1 MDIEKILQQMTL
13 EEKADFCS
21 GSDFW
26 HTQPVE
32 RLGVPAVMMS
42 DGPSG
47 LRKQDEQGDHLGIN
61 ESIPAVCFPSSA
73 AVASSFDTALA
84 EKLGET
90 LGNECRA
97 ENLALLLG
105 PGLNIK
111 RSPLCGRNFEY
122 FSEDPYL
129 SGEMGAALVNGIQSN
144 GVGSCIKH
152 FAANN
157 QETDRMVSDSVMD
170 ERTLHEI
177 YLPAFETVVKKAKP
191 LGVMAA
197 YNKLNGTHC
206 SENKELLTDI
216 LRKRWG
222 YEGMVV
228 TDWGAVKDRA
238 KGIAAGQDLEMPGGS
253 GRGTN
258 SILSAIKAGTLSE
271 EELNAAVRNL
281 LRFVDSV
288 TKTENASAVF
298 DRDADYRMAVSVAE
312 NSAVLLKNEKGVL
325 PLAKGCKAVFLGEFA
340 QHPRYQGG
348 GSSHVN
354 SAKVSCALEH
364 APGVAYAQGYRT
376 DEDTVDPALEQAAV
390 AAAVDADVAVI
401 FAGLPE
407 RYESE
412 GYDRTTLAM
421 PENQNHLIAAVAAVQ
436 PNTVVVL
443 HNGSA
448 VEMPWLN
455 DVPAVLELYLAGDG
469 AGEAA
474 VDLLY
479 GAVNPSGKLAET
491 FPRKLSDTPAYLSF
505 PGERETS
512 VYTEGVF
519 VGYRYYDT
527 KEADVLFPFGH
538 GLSYTTFAYSD
549 LRLSH
554 SIVREGEDVQVTVTV
569 TNTGAVS
576 GKETVQLYVAPP
588 KGERHRPVRELK
600 GFAKVSLQPGESKDV
615 QFTLDKRSLAYY
627 EPELHDFYAES
638 GTYQICVGASSRDL
652 RLTGSLEW
660 QAAQPLPV
668 HFTAASTLKQVITH
682 PVGAAIIGP
691 ILQRMASAAGGATGK
706 KDDDASSLSMM
717 MGIQLNT
724 LIDFHVL
731 TEEQLYDVEQEA
743 NEAVLRNVPVTIS
756 YPSKEELETM
766 DYRSKKEIEGQVR
779 IVTIEGYDSCA
790 CCGTHVA
797 KTGEIRLIKILSAQ
811 KYKGGVRV
819 TMLSGEKAY
828 ADYCLK
834 HINTLGIARLLSVKP
849 EEAGDA
855 VVRLKQKNIEMK
867 KEIKQLKKELYALQ
881 GAPERK

>member
-1 MDIEKILQQMTL
+1 MDIEKIIQQMTL

-84 EKLGET
+84 EKLGKT

-97 ENLALLLG
+97 EKLALLLG

-144 GVGSCIKH
+144 GVGSCVKH
-152 FAANN
+152 FAAND

-170 ERTLHEI
+170 ERTLHEV

-253 GRGTN
+253 SRGTK

-271 EELNAAVRNL
+271 EELNTAVRNL

-288 TKTENASAVF
+288 TEAESTNAVF

-312 NSAVLLKNEKGVL
+312 NSAVLLKNEKGTL

-340 QHPRYQGG
+340 EHPRYQGG

-376 DEDTVDPALEQAAV
+376 DEDAVDPALEQAAV
-390 AAAVDADVAVI
+390 AAAADAEVAVI

-479 GAVNPSGKLAET
+479 GTVNPSGKLAET

-505 PGERETS
+505 PGEQETS
-512 VYTEGVF
+512 VYSEGVF

-576 GKETVQLYVAPP
+576 GKETVQLYVTPP
-588 KGERHRPVRELK
+588 KGERHHPVRELK

-668 HFTAASTLKQVITH
+668 HFTAASTLKQVMTH

-731 TEEQLYDVEQEA
+731 TEEQL
-743 NEAVLRNVPVTIS
+743 NGIL
-756 YPSKEELETM
+756 
-766 DYRSKKEIEGQVR
+766 GQ
-779 IVTIEGYDSCA
+779 
-790 CCGTHVA
+790 
-797 KTGEIRLIKILSAQ
+797 
-811 KYKGGVRV
+811 
-819 TMLSGEKAY
+819 
-828 ADYCLK
+828 
-834 HINTLGIARLLSVKP
+834 INQA
-849 EEAGDA
+849 
-855 VVRLKQKNIEMK
+855 
-867 KEIKQLKKELYALQ
+867 
-881 GAPERK
+881 